1 MQIRPLS
8 HICFLAAVVFA
19 AACSSKSTPNED
31 NFAAA
36 VNQKLASNPV
46 RCLPP
51 TDWPATAEPGDH
63 GNPYAFYDA
72 GVGFVQA
79 GIATTKEEGPD
90 YSTNFRKKAIFALT
104 DEGKKQLVLDKRQP
118 FPGKDYGR
126 FCYGK
131 VKLNKILKWD
141 EPTKIGSETV
151 TTVTY
156 SYEMVDVPKWADN
169 KQLQL
174 SFPVLGTDVTGKGQ
188 ANQGVSLVDGRW
200 QPAG

>member
-1 MQIRPLS
+1 MQMRSLFTLS
-8 HICFLAAVVFA
+8 ALTATVLVVG
-19 AACSSKSTPNED
+19 CSSKSTPNEA

-36 VNQKLASNPV
+36 VNEKLVSNPV
-46 RCLPP
+46 RCLPLA
-51 TDWPATAEPGDH
+51 DWPETAEPSDH

-79 GIATTKEEGPD
+79 GIATMKEEGPN
-90 YSTNFRKKAIFALT
+90 YSTNFRKKAIFTLT
-104 DEGKKQLVLDKRQP
+104 EEGKKQLVLDQRQP

-131 VKLNKILKWD
+131 MKLTEVLKWD

-156 SYEMVDVPKWADN
+156 TYEMVDVPKWAEN
-169 KQLQL
+169 KQLQT
-174 SFPVLGTDVTGKGQ
+174 SFPALGTDVTGKGQ
-188 ANQGVSLVDGRW
+188 ANVGVSLIDGRW
-200 QPAG
+200 QPAT